1 MIKNKEPKDPNI
13 LKQAMKRGIGTSE
26 RSESEMASSVG
37 ASSDER
43 GLSDLYFMDK
53 KAMHIIGDADIKQ
66 NEQWIEQLADFIK
79 DVYNN
84 HKHIKLI
91 GCQFGCEL
99 IAYALDGIIQRPPNL
114 KEIQQYF
121 IGKE

>member
-1 MIKNKEPKDPNI
+1 MGQMIDTDERWEFYKAQNFERPSKRELKYLKGIIIPSCSPPYNPDPSRPKEQHVIKNKEPKDPNI

-37 ASSDER
+37 ASSEER

-66 NEQWIEQLADFIK
+66 NE
-79 DVYNN
+79 
-84 HKHIKLI
+84 
-91 GCQFGCEL
+91 
-99 IAYALDGIIQRPPNL
+99 
-114 KEIQQYF
+114 
-121 IGKE
+121 